1 MQDAY
6 YEDFKR
12 LRERL
17 PGRRAPWLKQLREQA
32 LERFMGHGFPTTREE
47 AWKYTDVRPIAKR
60 RLRVP
65 ETTPDLPEA
74 VMRPHLLG
82 DAQAWRIVFLDGRFA
97 PALSQLEGLPDG
109 VTLRCFA
116 AALEEEPAVLEAF
129 LGHYADTERHP
140 FVALNTA
147 FMDDGVFLRLRDGV
161 QLEKPLQILY
171 VSSGTEDTV
180 SHVRNLFVADRHSR
194 ALVVESYVGVG
205 EGPYLTNAVTEVVTA
220 ADATV
225 EHYKLQQ
232 ESTRGFHVAGVY
244 AYQERDSRYLSHN
257 VSLGARLSRT
267 DIGVQLDEEGAHC
280 TLNGLYLGSGRQHI
294 DTHTR
299 IDHLKPDCTSHEWYK
314 GVLDGHSRG
323 VFDGRVVVH
332 PDAQH
337 TDAQQANNNLLLSRD
352 AEADSKPQLEIY
364 ADDVKCSHG
373 STVGQLD
380 ETALFYLRSR
390 AIDEPT
396 ARSILVYA
404 FASDI
409 LKGMH
414 LVPVRSR
421 LEEQV
426 AQHLLGGRSLEELV

>member
-6 YEDFKR
+6 YEDFKQ
-12 LRERL
+12 LRQRL
-17 PGRRAPWLKQLREQA
+17 PGQQASWVSGLREQA
-32 LERFMGHGFPTTREE
+32 LEQFMAHGFPTPREE

-60 RLRVP
+60 RLRVA
-65 ETTPDLPEA
+65 ETGGELPA
-74 VMRPHLLG
+74 AALRPHLLG
-82 DAQAWRIVFLDGRFA
+82 DEQAYRIVFLDGRFA
-97 PALSQLEGLPDG
+97 PALSQLDGLPEG
-109 VTLRCFA
+109 VTLRSFA
-116 AALEEEPAVLEAF
+116 AALQEDPAVLEGF
-129 LGHYADTERHP
+129 LGHHADVEGHP

-147 FMDDGVFLRLRDGV
+147 FMNDGVFLRLQDGV
-161 QLEKPLQILY
+161 ALEAPLHIVYL
-171 VSSGTEDTV
+171 SSGTEDSV
-180 SHVRNLFVADRHSR
+180 AHVRNLFIADPNSR
-194 ALVVESYVGVG
+194 AVVVESYAGVG
-205 EGPYLTNAVTEVVTA
+205 DGAYLTNAVTEVVARSGA
-220 ADATV
+220 AV

-232 ESTRGFHVAGVY
+232 ESAKGFHVAGVY
-244 AYQERDSRYLSHN
+244 AYQERDSRYVSHN
-257 VSLGARLSRT
+257 VALGARLSRT
-267 DIGVQLDEEGAHC
+267 DIGVRLDAEDAAC

-299 IDHLKPDCTSHEWYK
+299 IDHLKPNCTSHEWYK
-314 GVLDGHSRG
+314 GVLGGHARG

-352 AEADSKPQLEIY
+352 AEVDSKPQLEIY

-390 AIDEPT
+390 ALDEPT

-409 LKGMH
+409 LKGMR

-426 AQHLLGGRSLEELV
+426 AQHLLGGRSLEEIL